1 MKSSFAVDG
10 KEIVVRIIKYLIE
23 GFVVAIAAFLIPKS
37 KPSVEEVLTVALIA
51 AATFSILDLFAPSF
65 SGPARFGSGLA
76 IGSHLVGGF

>member
-1 MKSSFAVDG
+1 MGSFAVDG

-23 GFVVAIAAFLIPKS
+23 GLVISCAAFLIPKS
-37 KPSVEEVLTVALIA
+37 KPSVEEVLTIGLIA

-65 SGPARFGSGLA
+65 SAPARFGAGLG

>member
-1 MKSSFAVDG
+1 MGITMDG

-23 GFVVAIAAFLIPKS
+23 GLTVSIACYLVPKS

-65 SGPARFGSGLA
+65 AGPARFGAGIG
-76 IGSHLVGGF
+76 IGSHIVGGF